1 MKLWSR
7 LAKPRPQQAAARVRF
22 VAWCLVAGYGVLLGR
37 VGWMQLVDGARYQE
51 QAHLNSVR
59 TVPSRA
65 PRGLILDRN
74 LRLLVGNA
82 PAISVGLTPAEMPRN
97 SAQAETVIEKVC
109 ALLKVDP
116 AQARLKL
123 ARQQAR
129 PFAPARLGVDVDRGV
144 VARLED
150 RRDELPGLA
159 IWQDSKRSY
168 PQPLASH
175 VLGYVGEISE
185 RQLARLKD
193 DGYHLGDW
201 LGQAGVE
208 RRYDAVLKGVDGGRQ
223 VRINAAGRELGVLK
237 DVPAQ
242 PGDNVVLTIDA
253 GLQAVAEQAMGQEA
267 GAIVALDPRN
277 GDVLALVSKP
287 DYPNSAF
294 AGRVD
299 PKVWAG
305 LLNDDRHPMDDRVV
319 QGLYPPG
326 SVFKLVTALAG
337 LHEGVVTPQTHF
349 NCFGI
354 FWISTWP
361 YRCWKEIGHGSIAMQ
376 RAITESCDIY
386 FYQLGL
392 KLKVD
397 ALARWTRKFGF
408 GERTGI
414 DLDGEQAGVVPDPA
428 WKLAKEGL
436 PWFPGNTV
444 MMSIGQGYLLAT
456 PLQLARFVAA
466 LANGGHLVTPHVL
479 KRITDPDGRDLRDYH
494 GPAPVNLHLN
504 PDYLDLVQRG
514 MEGAVSGPHG
524 TAWRARVPGLSVA
537 GKTGTAQNPQGEDHA
552 VFVCY
557 APVESPQV
565 AIAIIV
571 ENGGEGGLTAAP
583 IAKKML
589 EYLFKD
595 AS

>member
-1 MKLWSR
+1 MIWAR
-7 LAKPRPQQAAARVRF
+7 LARPRPQQTAARVRF
-22 VAWCLVAGYGVLLGR
+22 VGWSLAVAYGVLLAR
-37 VGWMQLVDGARYQE
+37 VFTMQVLQGDRYQE
-51 QAHLNSVR
+51 QARLNSVR
-59 TVPSRA
+59 TIPRRA

-74 LRLLVGNA
+74 MRVLVGNA
-82 PAISVGLTPAEMPRN
+82 PAISVGLTPSELPRD
-97 SAQAETVIEKVC
+97 AMAADQVIDQVC

-123 ARQQAR
+123 AKQKAR
-129 PFAPARLGVDVDRGV
+129 PYAPARLGVDVDRGV

-150 RRDELPGLA
+150 RREALPGLA

-185 RQLARLKD
+185 RQLDRLKD
-193 DGYHLGDW
+193 QGYRLGDW
-201 LGQAGVE
+201 LGQAGME
-208 RRYDAVLKGVDGGRQ
+208 SRYDAELKGTDGGRQ
-223 VRINAAGRELGVLK
+223 VRINASGRELGVLK
-237 DVPAQ
+237 EVPARA
-242 PGDNVVLTIDA
+242 GDNLVLSIDA
-253 GLQAVAEQAMGQEA
+253 GLQSVAEEAMGQEA

-277 GDVLALVSKP
+277 GEVLALVSKP

-305 LLNDDRHPMDDRVV
+305 LLEDERHPMNNRVV

-326 SVFKLVTALAG
+326 SVFKLNTALAA
-337 LHEGVVTPQTHF
+337 LHEGVITPTDRL

-361 YRCWKEIGHGSIAMQ
+361 YRCWKEVGHGSIAMEQ
-376 RAITESCDIY
+376 AITESCDIF
-386 FYQLGL
+386 FYQVGL
-392 KLKVD
+392 KLKVE

-414 DLDGEQAGVVPDPA
+414 DLSGELAGVVPDPG
-428 WKLAKEGL
+428 WKMAKEGL
-436 PWFPGNTV
+436 SWYPGNTV

-456 PLQLARFVAA
+456 PLQLARFVSAV
-466 LANGGHLVTPHVL
+466 ANGGRLVTPHIL
-479 KRITDPDGRDLRDYH
+479 KRVTDPDGQVVQEVKA
-494 GPAPVNLHLN
+494 PAPVDLGLD
-504 PDYLDLVQRG
+504 PDYLALVQRG
-514 MEGAVSGPHG
+514 MEGAVSSRRG
-524 TAWRARVPGLSVA
+524 TASRARVAGLSVA
-537 GKTGTAQNPQGEDHA
+537 GKTGTAQNPHGEDHA
-552 VFVCY
+552 VFVCF